1 MMITI
6 EFIPREDRHSYSD
19 VIESI
24 SEAVFGDEE
33 KINFMEEFL
42 PINGRI
48 PNPKVLR
55 FSNYL
60 HSHFKLLWAIRN
72 NDEIVGF
79 ISIDDLPHFN
89 AIGFGINVHFAK
101 KGIVSAAWQLAK
113 SFEKINYPLN
123 AYTSQRNISANKF
136 IERNGFTFECELDFQ
151 GEPSNKYVFHSI
163 NQKTK
168 IMLSHTDFNA
178 PLLTQGNF
186 FHQRFGSFTQDQFDN
201 YLATYHLDYLRY
213 LFYMCIMGAQGDYP
227 IDITF
232 QEIEDAFKNNENNR
246 STKINKILIGEAPP
260 TSYNN
265 YFYNINSPWNN
276 ITGTPSIGQ
285 AWTSSIKNALFP
297 GINFPNKTEFL
308 KACAECGFLLTD
320 LFPYPYNFGR
330 TRNVISYNQACIN
343 AFSGQNPIGVISN
356 LASINNYL
364 SNQIS
369 IGFGMKSFGEII
381 LNSATCNA
389 EFQNFLLTQNAA
401 LTPEGNLNDG
411 RLIPVLGTSQY
422 LRICYQGGANN
433 GGPMGP
439 NAALMNQIGIGPV

>member
-6 EFIPREDRHSYSD
+6 EFIPKEDRHSYSD

-60 HSHFKLLWAIRN
+60 HSHIKLLWAIRY

-113 SFEKINYPLN
+113 SSEKINYPLN

-163 NQKTK
+163 N
-168 IMLSHTDFNA
+168 
-178 PLLTQGNF
+178 
-186 FHQRFGSFTQDQFDN
+186 
-201 YLATYHLDYLRY
+201 
-213 LFYMCIMGAQGDYP
+213 
-227 IDITF
+227 
-232 QEIEDAFKNNENNR
+232 
-246 STKINKILIGEAPP
+246 
-260 TSYNN
+260 
-265 YFYNINSPWNN
+265 
-276 ITGTPSIGQ
+276 
-285 AWTSSIKNALFP
+285 
-297 GINFPNKTEFL
+297 
-308 KACAECGFLLTD
+308 
-320 LFPYPYNFGR
+320 
-330 TRNVISYNQACIN
+330 
-343 AFSGQNPIGVISN
+343 
-356 LASINNYL
+356 
-364 SNQIS
+364 
-369 IGFGMKSFGEII
+369 
-381 LNSATCNA
+381 
-389 EFQNFLLTQNAA
+389 
-401 LTPEGNLNDG
+401 
-411 RLIPVLGTSQY
+411 
-422 LRICYQGGANN
+422 
-433 GGPMGP
+433 
-439 NAALMNQIGIGPV
+439 